1 MTQNQIAFYKAQEE
15 RRHNLRSETQT
26 DTSISENIRHNKA
39 SESINWYSAETG
51 AAVGFA
57 QAAAAQAQAA
67 AANKQ
72 ASVAAQKVQYDYELG
87 TTRNL
92 NEYKGLLM
100 NNQLN
105 WAKQN
110 EMERHNKKTEDYQGK
125 GLVIQGVT
133 GGIDSVANLANA
145 YAKVRSSLP
154 SPYRRVHP
162 LLLP

>member
-15 RRHNLRSETQT
+15 RRHNLRTETQT
-26 DTSISENIRHNKA
+26 DTSIGENIRHNKV
-39 SESINWYSAETG
+39 SESVNWYSARTG

-72 ASVAAQKVQYDYELG
+72 ASVAAQKVEYDYALG
-87 TTRNL
+87 TTRNQ
-92 NEYKGLLM
+92 NDYKGLLM

-110 EMERHNKKTEDYQGK
+110 EVGRHNKQMEAYQK
-125 GLVIQGVT
+125 DELTIKAFT
-133 GGIDSVANLANA
+133 GGAQAIGGLISGYSKL
-145 YAKVRSSLP
+145 YPMLP
-154 SPYRRVHP
+154 
-162 LLLP
+162 

>member
-15 RRHNLRSETQT
+15 RRHNLRSESQT
-26 DTSISENIRHNKA
+26 DTSIGENIRHNKA
-39 SESINWYSAETG
+39 SESINWYSAKTG

-72 ASVAAQKVQYDYELG
+72 ADVAAQKVQYDYELG
-87 TTRNL
+87 TTRNW
-92 NEYKGLLM
+92 NEYKNMLA

-110 EMERHNKKTEDYQGK
+110 ELERHNKKVEEYQGQ

-133 GGIDSVANLANA
+133 GTIDSLANMA
-145 YAKVRSSLP
+145 SGYAKI
-154 SPYRRVHP
+154 HP
-162 LLLP
+162 LIP